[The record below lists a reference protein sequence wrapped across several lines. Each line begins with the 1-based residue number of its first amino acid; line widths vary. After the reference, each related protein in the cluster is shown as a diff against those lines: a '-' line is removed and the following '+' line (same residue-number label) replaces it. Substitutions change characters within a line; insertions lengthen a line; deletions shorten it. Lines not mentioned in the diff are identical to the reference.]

1 MNLSHLYR
9 IIGSALVLAM
19 CGPAAAGPGAH
30 GPNGEHLESPKQA
43 TSGVAESPRL
53 DAKSELFEL
62 VAHLS
67 GGELSLLI
75 DRFATNDPV
84 LKAAVEVESGTLK
97 AKATF
102 HADIGDYVVDDPA
115 MLKLLTA
122 PGEHA
127 LVITVIAG
135 EESDLLDGVL
145 KVGARSAED
154 IQAHEHGSG
163 GGAWPLWAAGAAIAL
178 SLSLFLTWRWRWR
191 NSTRRD
197 AVSRKRN
204 GGQA

>member
-1 MNLSHLYR
+1 MNLSLVHR

-19 CGPAAAGPGAH
+19 CGPASAGPGAH
-30 GPNGEHLESPKQA
+30 GPNGEHLDSPEQA
-43 TSGVAESPRL
+43 TAGVSQSPQL

-62 VAHLS
+62 VANLG

-75 DRFATNDPV
+75 DRFATNEPV
-84 LKAAVEVESGTLK
+84 LNAAVEVESGKLK

-115 MLKLLTA
+115 MLKLLAA

-145 KVGARSAED
+145 RVGARSAED
-154 IQAHEHGSG
+154 THAHEHGPGVS
-163 GGAWPLWAAGAAIAL
+163 AWLLWAAGAAIAAIAL
-178 SLSLFLTWRWRWR
+178 ALLLTWRWR
-191 NSTRRD
+191 NATRRD
-197 AVSRKRN
+197 AVLI
-204 GGQA
+204 GGRA